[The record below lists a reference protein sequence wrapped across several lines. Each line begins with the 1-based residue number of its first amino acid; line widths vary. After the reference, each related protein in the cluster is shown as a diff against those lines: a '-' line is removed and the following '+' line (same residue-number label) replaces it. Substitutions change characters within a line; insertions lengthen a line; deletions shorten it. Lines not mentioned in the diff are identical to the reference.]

1 MEKDIYEKIM
11 DLAKR
16 RGYLWSSFEI
26 YGGIAGFVDYGPLGC
41 LLKNN
46 IISKFREQFI
56 VKEGFYEIESPTVT
70 PYEVLKASGHV
81 DNFTDPIVE
90 CKNCLESF
98 RADHLIEEFVDV
110 DTEGKTLKELEELIR
125 KYNIRCPKC
134 GGELGEVKKFNL
146 MFVTSIG
153 PGGKR
158 TGYMRPETAQ
168 GIFIQF
174 KRLAQFFRNKLPFGV
189 VQIGKSYRNEISP
202 RQGVIRLREFTQA
215 EIEYFVHP
223 ERKEHEKFDLVKDE
237 IVPLLP
243 ADRQMDENLSEEEKI
258 IKISI
263 GKAVEK
269 GIIRHQ
275 TIAYFI
281 ALTKRFLEN
290 IGIDKD
296 KIRFRQH
303 LPNEMAH
310 YAIDCWD
317 AEIYTERFGWIEC
330 VGIADRTDYDLRS
343 HSYHSGVELSIFVEF
358 DEEKEIE
365 TYEINLN
372 YKVVGRIFKK
382 DTKVIEEYINNL
394 SEKEKEEFVKNI
406 EKDGKVVIKINEK
419 EFEILKDYVEIKK
432 VKKVI
437 KGEKVI
443 PHVIEPSFGIDR
455 ITYCLLEHSYREED
469 DRVYLDLKPSISP
482 IKAYVLPLVNKEDM
496 PKIAMEIK
504 EKLRDNGII
513 SEYDDS
519 GAIGRRYMR
528 ADEIGVP
535 FCITVDGQTL
545 EDRTVTVRERNTREQ
560 IRVRI
565 DDLVDYLKERLKE

>member
-46 IISKFREQFI
+46 IISKFREQYI

-110 DTEGKTLKELEELIR
+110 DTEGKTLKELEELI
-125 KYNIRCPKC
+125 KIHNIRCPKC

-174 KRLAQFFRNKLPFGV
+174 RRLAQFFRNKLPFGV

-237 IVPLLP
+237 VVPLLP
-243 ADRQMDENLSEEEKI
+243 AERQMDENLSEDEKV

-263 GKAVEK
+263 GEAVEK
-269 GIIRHQ
+269 DIIRHQ

-281 ALTKRFLEN
+281 ALTKRFLEA

-343 HSYHSGVELSIFVEF
+343 HSVHSGVELSIFVEF
-358 DEEKEIE
+358 DEPKEIE

-382 DTKVIEEYINNL
+382 DTKAIETYINNL
-394 SEKEKEEFVKNI
+394 DEKGLEEFVKTLERN
-406 EKDGKVVIKINEK
+406 GKVTINIDEK
-419 EFEILKDYVEIKK
+419 EFEILKGYVEIKK

-443 PHVIEPSFGIDR
+443 PHVIEPSYGIDR
-455 ITYCLLEHSYREED
+455 ITYCLLEHSYKEEE
-469 DRVYLDLKPSISP
+469 DRVYLNLKPSIAP

-496 PKIAMEIK
+496 PKIAKEI
-504 EKLRDNGII
+504 EQMLRENGII
-513 SEYDDS
+513 AEYDDS

-545 EDRTVTVRERNTREQ
+545 KDRTVTVRERNTREQ
-560 IRVRI
+560 VRVKI
-565 DDLVDYLKERLKE
+565 DELADYLKEKLKD

>member
-1 MEKDIYEKIM
+1 MEKDIYEKVM

-46 IISKFREQFI
+46 IISKFREQYI

-125 KYNIRCPKC
+125 KHDIRCPKC

-174 KRLAQFFRNKLPFGV
+174 RRLAQFFRNKLPFGV

-223 ERKEHEKFDLVKDE
+223 ERKEHEKFDLIKDE
-237 IVPLLP
+237 VVPLLP
-243 ADRQMDENLSEEEKI
+243 AERQMDENLKDEEKI

-263 GKAVEK
+263 GEAVEK

-281 ALTKRFLEN
+281 ALTKRFLED

-343 HSYHSGVELSIFVEF
+343 HSAHSGVELSVFVEL

-372 YKVVGRIFKK
+372 YKVVGKIFKK
-382 DTKVIEEYINNL
+382 DTKTIEAYINNL

-406 EKDGKVVIKINEK
+406 EKDGKVIITIDGK
-419 EFEILKDYVEIKK
+419 EFEILRDYVEIKK

-443 PHVIEPSFGIDR
+443 PHVIEPSYGIDR
-455 ITYCLLEHSYREED
+455 ITYCLLEHSYREEE
-469 DRVYLDLKPSISP
+469 DRVYLNLKPSIAP
-482 IKAYVLPLVNKEDM
+482 IKAYVLPLVNKEGM
-496 PKIAMEIK
+496 PEIAKEIVQM
-504 EKLRDNGII
+504 LRENGII
-513 SEYDDS
+513 AEYDDS

-535 FCITVDGQTL
+535 FCITVDGKTL
-545 EDRTVTVRERNTREQ
+545 EDKTVTVRERNTREQ
-560 IRVRI
+560 IRIKI
-565 DDLVDYLKERLKE
+565 DGLVDYLKEKLKE

>member
-1 MEKDIYEKIM
+1 M
-11 DLAKR
+11 DLARR

-46 IISKFREQFI
+46 IIAKFREQYI

-110 DTEGKTLKELEELIR
+110 DTEGKTLKELEELI
-125 KYNIRCPKC
+125 KTHNIRCPKC
-134 GGELGEVKKFNL
+134 GGEFGEVKKFNL

-174 KRLAQFFRNKLPFGV
+174 RRLAQFFRNKLPFGV
-189 VQIGKSYRNEISP
+189 IQIGKSYRNEISP
-202 RQGVIRLREFTQA
+202 RQGVIRLIEFTQA

-237 IVPLLP
+237 VVPLLP
-243 ADRQMDENLSEEEKI
+243 AERQMDENLKEDEKI
-258 IKISI
+258 IKITI
-263 GKAVEK
+263 GEAVEK

-281 ALTKRFLEN
+281 ALTKRFLEA
-290 IGIDKD
+290 IGIDND

-330 VGIADRTDYDLRS
+330 VGIADRTDYDLKA
-343 HSYHSGVELSIFVEF
+343 HMNHSGVDLRVFVEY
-358 DEEKEIE
+358 DEPKEIE
-365 TYEINLN
+365 TYDIELN
-372 YKVVGRIFKK
+372 YKVVGKVFKK
-382 DTKVIEEYINNL
+382 DMKLVENTLNNMDD
-394 SEKEKEEFVKNI
+394 SEI
-406 EKDGKVVIKINEK
+406 EKMVKELNEKGKYILTIEDK
-419 EFEILKDYVEIKK
+419 EFEILNDYLKINKTKK
-432 VKKVI
+432 KI
-437 KGEKVI
+437 SGEKVL
-443 PHVIEPSFGIDR
+443 PHVIEPSHGIDR
-455 ITYCLLEHSYREED
+455 ITYCLLEHAYNEEED
-469 DRVYLDLKPSISP
+469 RTYLKLKPEVAP
-482 IKAYVLPLVNKEDM
+482 VKVGVFPLVNKQGM
-496 PKIAMEIK
+496 PEIAMEIK
-504 EKLRDNGII
+504 DKLRKNGII
-513 SEYDDS
+513 AEYDDS

-528 ADEIGVP
+528 MDEVGTP

-545 EDRTVTVRERNTREQ
+545 EDGTITIRHRDTREQ
-560 IRVRI
+560 IRIKI
-565 DDLVDYLKERLKE
+565 DEVVDYIKRNI

>member
-1 MEKDIYEKIM
+1 MEKDVYEKIM
-11 DLAKR
+11 DLARR

-46 IISKFREQFI
+46 IISKFREQYI

-98 RADHLIEEFVDV
+98 RADHLIEEFADV
-110 DTEGKTLKELEELIR
+110 DTEGKTLKELDELIK
-125 KYNIRCPKC
+125 KYNVRCPKC

-174 KRLAQFFRNKLPFGV
+174 RRLAQFFRNKLPFGV

-237 IVPLLP
+237 VVPLLP
-243 ADRQMDENLSEEEKI
+243 AERQMDENLKEDEKV

-263 GKAVEK
+263 GEAVEK

-281 ALTKRFLEN
+281 ALTKRFLEA

-343 HSYHSGVELSIFVEF
+343 HSAHSGVELSIFVEL
-358 DEEKEIE
+358 DEEREIE

-382 DTKVIEEYINNL
+382 DTKAIEAYINNL

-406 EKDGKVVIKINEK
+406 ENNGKVIINIDGK

-443 PHVIEPSFGIDR
+443 PHVIEPSYGIDR
-455 ITYCLLEHSYREED
+455 ITYCLLEHSYREEE
-469 DRVYLDLKPSISP
+469 DRVYLDLKPSIAP
-482 IKAYVLPLVNKEDM
+482 IKAYVLPLVNKDDM
-496 PKIAMEIK
+496 PKIAKEINQM
-504 EKLRDNGII
+504 LRESGII
-513 SEYDDS
+513 AEYDDS

-545 EDRTVTVRERNTREQ
+545 KDKTVTVRERNTREQ
-560 IRVRI
+560 VRVKI
-565 DDLVDYLKERLKE
+565 DELINYLKEKLKE

>member
-46 IISKFREQFI
+46 IIAKFREQYI

-110 DTEGKTLKELEELIR
+110 DTEGKTLKELEKLIR
-125 KYNIRCPKC
+125 KHNIRCPKC

-146 MFVTSIG
+146 MFVTFIG

-174 KRLAQFFRNKLPFGV
+174 RRLAQFFRNKLPFGV

-237 IVPLLP
+237 VVTLLP
-243 ADRQMDENLSEEEKI
+243 AERQMDENLKEDEKI
-258 IKISI
+258 IKITI
-263 GKAVEK
+263 GEAVKK

-281 ALTKRFLEN
+281 ALTKKFLEN

-343 HSYHSGVELSIFVEF
+343 HSAHSGVELSVFVEF
-358 DEEKEIE
+358 DEPKEIE

-382 DTKVIEEYINNL
+382 DTKAIEAYINNL
-394 SEKEKEEFVKNI
+394 DEKALEEFVKTL
-406 EKDGKVVIKINEK
+406 ERDGKITINIDGK

-443 PHVIEPSFGIDR
+443 PHVIEPSYGIDR
-455 ITYCLLEHSYREED
+455 ITYCLLEHSYREEE
-469 DRVYLDLKPSISP
+469 DRVYLDLKPSIAP
-482 IKAYVLPLVNKEDM
+482 IKAYVLPLVNREDM
-496 PKIAMEIK
+496 PKIAKEI
-504 EKLRDNGII
+504 EQMLRENGII
-513 SEYDDS
+513 AEYDDS

-545 EDRTVTVRERNTREQ
+545 KDRTVTIRERNTREQ
-560 IRVRI
+560 VRVKI
-565 DDLVDYLKERLKE
+565 DELVDYLKEKLKD

>member
-46 IISKFREQFI
+46 IISKFREQYI
-56 VKEGFYEIESPTVT
+56 IKEGFYEIESPTVT

-110 DTEGKTLKELEELIR
+110 DTEGKTLKELDELIR
-125 KYNIRCPKC
+125 KHNIRCPKC

-174 KRLAQFFRNKLPFGV
+174 RRLAQFFRNKLPFGV

-237 IVPLLP
+237 VVPLLP
-243 ADRQMDENLSEEEKI
+243 AERQMDENLSDDEKV

-263 GKAVEK
+263 GEAVEK

-281 ALTKRFLEN
+281 ALTKRFLEA

-343 HSYHSGVELSIFVEF
+343 HSAHSGVELSVFVEL
-358 DEEKEIE
+358 DEEREIE

-372 YKVVGRIFKK
+372 YKVVGKIFKK
-382 DTKVIEEYINNL
+382 DTKAIEAYINNL

-406 EKDGKVVIKINEK
+406 ENDGKVIINIDGK

-443 PHVIEPSFGIDR
+443 PHVIEPSYGIDR
-455 ITYCLLEHSYREED
+455 ITYCLLEHSYREEE
-469 DRVYLDLKPSISP
+469 DRVYLDLKPSIAP
-482 IKAYVLPLVNKEDM
+482 IKAYVLPLVNKDDM
-496 PKIAMEIK
+496 PKIAKEI
-504 EKLRDNGII
+504 EQMLRENGII
-513 SEYDDS
+513 AEYDDS

-560 IRVRI
+560 VRVKI
-565 DDLVDYLKERLKE
+565 DELVDYLKERLKE

>member
-46 IISKFREQFI
+46 IISKFREQYI
-56 VKEGFYEIESPTVT
+56 IKEGFYEIESPTVT

-125 KYNIRCPKC
+125 KHDIRCPKC

-174 KRLAQFFRNKLPFGV
+174 RRLAQFFRNKLPFGV

-223 ERKEHEKFDLVKDE
+223 ERKEHEKFDLIKDE
-237 IVPLLP
+237 VVPLLP
-243 ADRQMDENLSEEEKI
+243 AERQMDENLSDEEKI

-263 GKAVEK
+263 GEAVEK

-281 ALTKRFLEN
+281 ALTKRFLED

-343 HSYHSGVELSIFVEF
+343 HSAHSGVELSVFVEL

-372 YKVVGRIFKK
+372 YKVVGKIFKK
-382 DTKVIEEYINNL
+382 DTKTIEAYINNL

-406 EKDGKVVIKINEK
+406 EKDGKVIITVDGK
-419 EFEILKDYVEIKK
+419 EFEILRDYVEIKK

-443 PHVIEPSFGIDR
+443 PHVIEPSYGIDR
-455 ITYCLLEHSYREED
+455 ITYCLLEHSYREEE
-469 DRVYLDLKPSISP
+469 DRVYLNLKPSIAP
-482 IKAYVLPLVNKEDM
+482 IKAYVLPLVNKDDM
-496 PKIAMEIK
+496 PKIAKEI
-504 EKLRDNGII
+504 EQMLRENGII
-513 SEYDDS
+513 AEYDNS

-545 EDRTVTVRERNTREQ
+545 EDKTVTVRDRNTREQ
-560 IRVRI
+560 VRI
-565 DDLVDYLKERLKE
+565 KIDELVDYLKERLKE

>member
-1 MEKDIYEKIM
+1 MSKDIYEKIM
-11 DLAKR
+11 DLARR

-46 IISKFREQFI
+46 IISKFREQYI

-98 RADHLIEEFVDV
+98 RADHLIEEFADV
-110 DTEGKTLKELEELIR
+110 DTEGKTLKELDELIK
-125 KYNIRCPKC
+125 KYNVRCPKC

-174 KRLAQFFRNKLPFGV
+174 RRLAQFFRNKLPFGV

-223 ERKEHEKFDLVKDE
+223 EKKEHEKFDLVKDE
-237 IVPLLP
+237 VVPLLP
-243 ADRQMDENLSEEEKI
+243 AERQMDENLKEDEKV

-263 GKAVEK
+263 GEAVEK

-281 ALTKRFLEN
+281 ALTKRFLEA

-343 HSYHSGVELSIFVEF
+343 HSAHSGVELSIFVEL
-358 DEEKEIE
+358 DEEREIE

-382 DTKVIEEYINNL
+382 DTKAIEAYINNL

-406 EKDGKVVIKINEK
+406 ENNGKVIINIDGK

-437 KGEKVI
+437 KGEKII
-443 PHVIEPSFGIDR
+443 PHVIEPSYGIDR
-455 ITYCLLEHSYREED
+455 ITYCLLEHSYREEE
-469 DRVYLDLKPSISP
+469 DRVYLDLKPSIAP
-482 IKAYVLPLVNKEDM
+482 IKAYVLPLVNKDDM
-496 PKIAMEIK
+496 PKIAKEINQM
-504 EKLRDNGII
+504 LRESGII
-513 SEYDDS
+513 AEYDDS

-545 EDRTVTVRERNTREQ
+545 KDKTVTVRERNTREQ
-560 IRVRI
+560 VRVKI
-565 DDLVDYLKERLKE
+565 DELVDYLKEKLKE